1 MNLIILSEPDQK
13 WDEFVS
19 LYTHL
24 IFQTAIWGKVLKE
37 GYGTRMIYLALEDQ
51 GEWLS
56 VLPGMIVGN
65 RFFRVFYSLIPYG
78 GFIGDRKHIPEFLQ
92 LLYRWV
98 KEEKI
103 QRLQI
108 VDPAIKKRVELP
120 DFNCVES
127 YRHVLDLKGKSIE
140 QIQDDYH
147 DALKRNIKTALK
159 SNLEFEKIRTHE
171 EVDRFYH
178 LYLTSMKR
186 KLALVKYPLELF
198 RKIHDLLVPDYAD
211 IFFVKHQS
219 QTIAGIVVIYSEDTA
234 HYFHGGS
241 ESRYLNL
248 RPNDL
253 LFHHAIRIARERGK
267 SYFDFMGSDK
277 RFQSLIQFKD
287 KWGTRREELFNF
299 HKDFGLIRPKVF
311 KVALSLAQTSLGS
324 AIHRKWKAIQKEKPA

>member
-1 MNLIILSEPDQK
+1 MNLTILPEPDQK

-19 LYTHL
+19 LHPHL
-24 IFQTAIWGKVLKE
+24 IFHTSIWGKVLKE
-37 GYGTRMIYLALEDQ
+37 GYGTRMIYLVLEDK

-56 VLPGMIVGN
+56 VLPGMMVGN
-65 RFFRVFYSLIPYG
+65 RLFRVFYSLIPYG
-78 GFIGDRKHIPEFLQ
+78 GFIGDRKNLQEFLQ
-92 LLYRWV
+92 LLYRWA

-108 VDPAIKKRVELP
+108 VDPAIKKRAELP

-127 YRHVLDLKGKSIE
+127 YRHILDLKGKSTE
-140 QIQDDYH
+140 EIQDNYH

-159 SNLEFEKIRTHE
+159 SNLEFEKIKTGE
-171 EVDRFYH
+171 EVDRFYR

-186 KLALVKYPLELF
+186 KAALVKYPLELF
-198 RKIHDLLVPDYAD
+198 RKIHDLLVPDNAD

-219 QTIAGIVVIYSEDTA
+219 QAIAGIVVIYSEDTA

-241 ESRYLNL
+241 DSRYLNL

-253 LFHHAIRIARERGK
+253 LFHHAIRVAQDRGK

-277 RFQSLIQFKD
+277 KFQSLIQFKD

-299 HKDFGLIRPKVF
+299 HKDFDFIRPRVF
-311 KVALSLAQTSLGS
+311 KVALGLAKTSFGS
-324 AIHRKWKAIQKEKPA
+324 AIHRKWKAIQKEKPE